1 MKRFS
6 LLQLLA
12 APAIAGLLLLSPV
25 GSAQAQSGSNNQ
37 WVQQVAGGALAG
49 IAASSLFAWISL
61 GFFYRAVPTVDK
73 KIKEHTD
80 KINRDIKLYHDEL
93 FKKVE
98 NSISD
103 YTKEIKQH
111 IKNPV

>member
-37 WVQQVAGGALAG
+37 WVQQAAGGALAG

-61 GFFYRAVPTVDK
+61 GFFYRGIPTVDK

-80 KINRDIKLYHDEL
+80 KINENIKLHHEKL
-93 FKKVE
+93 FKEVE
-98 NSISD
+98 GSISN
-103 YTKEIKQH
+103 YTKEIKQY
-111 IKNPV
+111 IKNPI